1 MWVIMIMRSAF
12 DQLPQSF
19 EESAKIDGAGPL
31 TIMIKILVPLVKSTI
46 AVIVMFTILIQWNSW
61 FPAAIYLS
69 RQRNLWPLQLVIRE
83 ILIQQDT
90 SRFTSGENIEIKA
103 ELMKNIIKYCAA
115 VAASLPVIIIYPFV
129 QRYFVQGV
137 TIGGIKG

>member
-1 MWVIMIMRSAF
+1 
-12 DQLPQSF
+12 
-19 EESAKIDGAGPL
+19 
-31 TIMIKILVPLVKSTI
+31 MIKILVPLVKSTI

-61 FPAAIYLS
+61 FPASIYLS
-69 RQRNLWPLQLVIRE
+69 RQRDLWPLQLVIRE

-90 SRFTSGENIEIKA
+90 SRFTSGENIDIKA

>member
-1 MWVIMIMRSAF
+1 MIMRSAF